1 MNLSDGVD
9 INVLYSLIIFYC
21 LRELIPLLIYAN
33 FLICFAVFL
42 FSAAYEI
49 ADKKANKFT
58 KTSDLSS
65 VTTEAETEVCS
76 NTKRIRRPPASYS
89 PELPGN
95 SRVQQK
101 IRSVAKKSKTPSA
114 LQQLPTIPP
123 GLALSRSP
131 ERSISSLVTETNQ
144 ENDAGFG
151 LANEENE
158 NSDRESQFSSS
169 LISQTTPSTSSM
181 LVAHRESG

>member
-1 MNLSDGVD
+1 M
-9 INVLYSLIIFYC
+9 LYDWVESEN
-21 LRELIPLLIYAN
+21 ELDFEHEAN
-33 FLICFAVFL
+33 
-42 FSAAYEI
+42 
-49 ADKKANKFT
+49 
-58 KTSDLSS
+58 SS
-65 VTTEAETEVCS
+65 ELHDNGKDSIHHTVTTEAETEVCS
-76 NTKRIRRPPASYS
+76 NTKRIKRPPASYS

-181 LVAHRESG
+181 IVAHRESG